1 MVGRFFM
8 LKKFFAVFFAGI
20 ILVTTGTHAE
30 DNSTRQMCTGSQ
42 QTNFYTTNSSS
53 RPAISADYKIY
64 FDNNKSIIPNE
75 CKSDVDRIIQDLHAK
90 SADIETVLLF
100 GSASAVGGAKI
111 NAQLAQDRVNTINKM
126 LTDAGITTCKYETD
140 SDGKAT
146 ALEGRCAHISMG
158 DSLYRAVVPTN
169 NSDSTWYHRAVF
181 MFVIYKGDI
190 CDASTIDALNRLSA
204 KVSDPSIKSLLNNA
218 TEICNNNKKD
228 QLLLRSQRE
237 QIMDAIAAAIKK
249 YPELSEGM
257 SAGVLA
263 DAIIAIRDSLALSV
277 SVWKNAEGKFN
288 YARLASDS
296 IAGVVLGT
304 AGGLITSSVVKKNQ
318 IKNGFEDIM
327 CTVGG
332 QNVANWGDEFRV
344 GIK

>member
-8 LKKFFAVFFAGI
+8 LKKFFTVFFAGI

-30 DNSTRQMCTGSQ
+30 DDSTRQMCTESGPVGLYY
-42 QTNFYTTNSSS
+42 QTNNPSSY
-53 RPAISADYKIY
+53 PTIQADYAIY
-64 FDNNKSIIPNE
+64 FDNDESTIPSE
-75 CKSDVDRIIQDLHAK
+75 CKSDVDNIIQDLSAK

-100 GSASAVGGAKI
+100 GSASAVGGPTI
-111 NAQLAQDRVNTINKM
+111 NAPLAQARVNTINKM
-126 LTDAGITTCKYETD
+126 LTDAGITTCKNET
-140 SDGKAT
+140 T

-158 DSLYRAVVPTN
+158 DSFRRAVVPTD
-169 NSDSTWYHRAVF
+169 NSNSRWFHRAVF

-204 KVSDPSIKSLLNNA
+204 KVSDPSIKSSLNNA
-218 TEICNNNKKD
+218 TEICNSNKKD
-228 QLLLRSQRE
+228 QLLLRSQRQ

-249 YPELSEGM
+249 YPELSSGM
-257 SAGVLA
+257 PAGVLA

>member
-1 MVGRFFM
+1 M
-8 LKKFFAVFFAGI
+8 LKKFFTVFFAGI

-30 DNSTRQMCTGSQ
+30 DNSTRQMCTSTSGGLIYYQ
-42 QTNFYTTNSSS
+42 QPQSKPSTM
-53 RPAISADYKIY
+53 ADYTIY
-64 FDNNKSIIPNE
+64 FDNDESTIPSD
-75 CKSDVDRIIQDLHAK
+75 CKSDVDKIIQDLRAK

-100 GSASAVGGAKI
+100 GSASAVGGPTI
-111 NAQLAQDRVNTINKM
+111 NAPLAQARVNTINKM
-126 LTDAGITTCKYETD
+126 LTDAGITTCKYKTD
-140 SDGKAT
+140 SDGNAT
-146 ALEGRCAHISMG
+146 TFEGRCAHISMG
-158 DSLYRAVVPTN
+158 DSLKRAVSPTD
-169 NSDSTWYHRAVF
+169 NSDSTWYYRAVF

-204 KVSDPSIKSLLNNA
+204 KVSDPSIKSSLNDA
-218 TEICNNNKKD
+218 TEICNKDKQD
-228 QLLLRSQRE
+228 QLLLRSQRQ

-249 YPELSEGM
+249 YPELSSGM
-257 SAGVLA
+257 PAGVLA

-277 SVWKNAEGKFN
+277 SVWKNAEGEFN